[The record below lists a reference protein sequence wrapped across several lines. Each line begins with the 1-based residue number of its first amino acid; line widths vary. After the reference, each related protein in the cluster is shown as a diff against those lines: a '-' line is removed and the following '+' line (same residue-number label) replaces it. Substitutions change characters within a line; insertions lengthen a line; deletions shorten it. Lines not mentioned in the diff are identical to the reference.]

1 DASSRVLQFASPS
14 FDAAVMELLMAFAAG
29 ATLIIPSQRRLVGE
43 PLVHTLTTYAV
54 SHALVP
60 PVALASVSRTPL
72 DGLQTL
78 IVGGEACPAELV
90 EAWSSGRRMINAY
103 GPTEAT
109 VCATMSGALSK
120 TTRMPVPIG
129 RPITNVRV
137 FVLDAGLRLVP
148 PGVVGELYIAGSGMA
163 RGGLGRSGLTA
174 QRVGAC
180 R

>member
-1 DASSRVLQFASPS
+1 AYLIYTSGSTGTPKAVVVSHTGISSLAVAQIDQFGIDASSRVLQFASPS

-43 PLVHTLTTYAV
+43 PLVHPLPTCAV

-120 TTRMPVPIG
+120 T
-129 RPITNVRV
+129 
-137 FVLDAGLRLVP
+137 
-148 PGVVGELYIAGSGMA
+148 
-163 RGGLGRSGLTA
+163 
-174 QRVGAC
+174 
-180 R
+180 